1 MLYLK
6 KMVYLAHFWGND
18 DWVHIYTVMTKTSSY
33 TVNTTILAK
42 PTQEIPFQG
51 LYTYTVHYLSGKW
64 LTSQILTIRDKKKFK
79 KNKNKMA

>member
-6 KMVYLAHFWGND
+6 KLVYLARFWGND

-51 LYTYTVHYLSGKW
+51 LYSALPIREMVNQSNPNYQG
-64 LTSQILTIRDKKKFK
+64 QIFFFFF
-79 KNKNKMA
+79 

>member
-1 MLYLK
+1 MYSIFHVWWLNTVNNVLSLK
-6 KMVYLAHFWGND
+6 KLVYLARFWGND

-51 LYTYTVHYLSGKW
+51 LYSALP
-64 LTSQILTIRDKKKFK
+64 IREMV
-79 KNKNKMA
+79 NQSNPNY